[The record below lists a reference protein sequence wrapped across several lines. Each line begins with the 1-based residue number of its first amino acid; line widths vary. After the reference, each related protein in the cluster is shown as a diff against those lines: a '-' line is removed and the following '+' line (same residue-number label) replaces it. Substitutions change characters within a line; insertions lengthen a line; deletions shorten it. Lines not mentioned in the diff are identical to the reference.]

1 MLKFALKNM
10 AIKKVQIILVVI
22 SIVISA
28 GIAVLAF
35 NVSNQVSQGLEE
47 NTPKYSLIV
56 GARGSKTQLAMNTL
70 FFVDE
75 PLDSIP
81 YDLVGEI
88 MKIPGANIR
97 EIIPFAIGDSYAG
110 YNVVGTTD
118 GYFGGYTLKDGA
130 LFGDA
135 THTAVVGYNVAKAQ
149 GLKINDVIYTS
160 HGANG
165 HKHDGE
171 GEGIKIVG
179 ILDRTHSAFDNT
191 VFTNIETLWSL
202 HGIGDH
208 DDEHENEQV
217 ANVESTV
224 TLLSEPTHGEPSHGG
239 GNADGGADKDEDTNE
254 DEHHEAH
261 EKPVTAI
268 LLKTDGL
275 SSSGIIVEQLKDALK
290 LDGKSYFLQAINPDE
305 TIRSVKDDADDTKAI
320 VYVLCG
326 VILLMNVMV
335 ITIITILNMYHS
347 TKEIALMRLIGVSAG
362 KINLLYIIQNAII
375 GFVSV
380 VLAFGVSRFCLLFMN
395 DFVSSWGIVINMS
408 RVSAVEILILLGV
421 FIISVLPT
429 AICTVIMSKRD
440 SIGG

>member
-35 NVSNQVSQGLEE
+35 NVSDQVSRGLEE

-81 YDLVGEI
+81 YDLIGEI

-97 EIIPFAIGDSYAG
+97 EIIPFAIGDTYAG

-118 GYFGGYTLKDGA
+118 GYFGGYTLKDGT

-135 THTAVVGYNVAKAQ
+135 THTAVIGYNIAKAQ

-160 HGANG
+160 HGATG
-165 HKHDGE
+165 HAHDGE

-217 ANVESTV
+217 KINSTV

-239 GNADGGADKDEDTNE
+239 DNAGGADKDEDTNE
-254 DEHHEAH
+254 DEHHESH
-261 EKPVTAI
+261 EKTVTAI
-268 LLKTDGL
+268 LIKTDGL
-275 SSSGIIVEQLKDALK
+275 ASNGIITEMLKDEVTA
-290 LDGKSYFLQAINPDE
+290 DGKSYFLQAINPDE
-305 TIRSVKDDADDTKAI
+305 TIRSVKDDTDDTKAI

-375 GFVSV
+375 GLVSV

-408 RVSAVEILILLGV
+408 RVSLVEILILLGV